1 MKTIGTHAK
10 HALALFLALIMLFGI
25 VSVPVFAYEGSTAST
40 GGEENSSAGGEES
53 GGGSSDTEGTKDTP
67 WYTLTYNYTTKQMTL
82 VLKMED
88 LLSYADL
95 TADDLLTFKDE
106 FFDAMAHM
114 LVGDISEIKKLA
126 SSTESSSEEGTLRIV
141 TLPDFAPLL
150 DGGTTELSER
160 EKQLRAFLESRGIT
174 KVSQIDFEA
183 IIPVLIQLGYVT
195 YEELATLNWDRV
207 FAKFEEE
214 LEKEIDRDI
223 AADIAKDADPDFKEP
238 DRADYSDDES
248 YVAAKEEY
256 DNTITEIINKKD
268 SEYKDAFE
276 EKANSEEIVAK
287 KTESLGQI
295 TEAKEKVE
303 QKIEEKKNDPT
314 ADDRSDILL
323 TEAVLNALNGVTVDG
338 HKIFDGKHFLSDAVR
353 EVLRE
358 LPTADEIA
366 NYTDEQMKHTWSVY
380 AESAFGDSDFDFT
393 ISFDGGGNLIRK
405 LARLVAD
412 YVVYERR
419 DDGTYFI
426 TLNLPKKVTD
436 LILRACNSEKFQ
448 NSAWKDRIFGH
459 IADNGNDIYALVND
473 VTFEEI
479 ISALEEI
486 DFEGL
491 LSRDDI
497 KDIYDL
503 SHLTNDEIIAKL
515 RKTERFYKKALSL
528 FNNLFTRLP
537 EGTKAKTLFDFYRGN
552 GSFHA
557 EGRKENL
564 NVEAWLDRVLPEA
577 YGKYAA
583 LIAGLLDSET
593 LTVGLNATVNFTDMY
608 KITFAGDETELG
620 FLPAGAKL
628 ADFVKATTYRG
639 YPILGWADESG
650 KTYTAM
656 PAADTV
662 LYPVIDA
669 TVVAKLV
676 YTESEI
682 AKIYDNKSATLRV
695 TVDYDEQVENVV
707 YTYRWQKNGVDIEG
721 ATTDTITVKNV
732 ADSGAYTC
740 IVTVTDGTA
749 VYHATSDEAAVE
761 ITQRLYTFKDNF
773 RWDYEGVF
781 YPDGTTRKVNLLFSG
796 EAYADISIVYTG
808 DANEQTATGSYKTG
822 ATVTFGNENCALSGE
837 IETLSWAIG
846 VTELPVVDELGRTIG
861 RAKLTTAGVAADP
874 TYFVRAAAVKEPD
887 PDKFYAGLPEG
898 FDKDTVKAPYAFKF
912 YFSDTDDYHVDIKS
926 ALEFSFDIDPAIE
939 KSHIAFFRIAED
951 GTVSKVDSERTDDAL
966 ICESDALLT
975 AESVR
980 YALVSY
986 QYTLELT
993 LESDSYVG
1001 TYDGLEHFLRLAAK
1015 TYGHKGVEVRYT
1027 YQWFKDGAKITGA
1040 DGNSYAVKNHADSGT
1055 YTLVV
1060 TVTDGYAERTASI
1073 ENIKVDIAK
1082 LTIDLSSLGWSA
1094 TELPYHAGV
1103 EQEVTLIVPENLAI
1117 ANLVFSYTKNKAIVP
1132 GTYTATATVASYDS
1146 ENCELTGTLSGT
1158 EWTIS
1163 NKSYAIIEPTTGCK
1177 IIVTSEAGFPDG
1189 YELRCEWIDLSAL
1202 DLSAIALG
1210 DTRFFVKNGGFKLCF
1225 VDKNGTPV
1233 TFAEDTVKVTF
1244 EIPTEGLKENLKL
1257 VLGNGTLLDAVRSE
1271 DGKTMEVTLDS
1282 FDKDAVYAMLAYRY
1296 DLKVA
1301 DSGDVDITYEAGK
1314 TFTLT
1319 VTPTYREGTWNFKY
1333 QWYKNGV
1340 LLEGETSAA
1349 LEVPMAAGDA
1359 TYTCTVSVED
1369 GYATVTADSRAIK
1382 VTVSAS
1388 VIEVGGVSLPDFIY
1402 RLMAEDP
1409 TIEITAADLL
1419 NLPEGVIA
1427 TIDQESTYRAAN
1439 VGTYDVNVFFALDDA
1454 HKDNYELSTGF
1465 RTITWKITPY
1475 NIRIG
1480 APTWNY
1486 VSSLIYKGSDYTFTT
1501 PALAEDP
1508 YLNVTYRNNTAKNVG
1523 TYTATVIVTP
1533 NDENCLVNR
1542 EERVEYSATF
1552 RIEPKTISVDLIE
1565 WEEETFVYD
1574 GETHRPTLRDLASY
1588 DIAGVNEALSDILV
1602 IRDYAGVFASDVLPD
1617 GANLY
1622 TVTVFLALKDDN
1634 PNYRLTASKKV
1645 LEWNITPKPLDIDG
1659 VKLEENLF
1667 DYDGTKKTATLLA
1680 DSIPEELLA
1689 VLDPATEITATD
1701 RGYHSVTVNFT
1712 LKAGYNRLNYT
1723 FDTSVNISYRIVTA
1737 IDPADF
1743 TFTDGGYVYNG
1754 SEQTVPA
1761 LSFGDYAALVR
1772 IAGSEGTL
1780 TATDAGTYR
1789 VTYTFALTNSAL
1801 YRLTSESYTY
1811 EWTIAKQKI
1820 TVGTLNWNYDPENPF
1835 VYNKNAFT
1843 VALANEIENVLVSY
1857 ENASATD
1864 AGTYLAKAILTPV
1877 SENYEIVLEDE
1888 ASTELSWTVKQAVIR
1903 IPVPEW
1909 IERNAF
1915 EYDGEEKSV
1924 GLKTELSEDIT
1935 VEYENAAMTDAG
1947 KYLAK
1952 ATLLAKDKNYRVAI
1966 GDTEEN
1972 TVTLE
1977 WEITPITVIV
1987 GTLEWNYTDRSFV
2000 FSTDSRSFLITNLPA
2015 HVSAVY
2021 ENNTIGD
2028 VGTYTLKAT
2037 LVADKNYKIQGT
2049 EEETFDFEVTPL
2061 TVTVN
2066 ASDLRWTTDAASER
2080 YDGTT
2085 HTYTLIGVPAHVVI
2099 RYTDNASAAIGN
2111 YVAKA
2116 VLEAESANYTL
2127 VVDGEIPE
2135 QAWSIVKGKYDMSG
2149 VKFEDRTVEY
2159 DGKAKT
2165 FTITGKLPAGVSV
2178 TYNLSNFKDAGVYV
2192 VTATFKGSQNYEEIP
2207 PMTATL
2213 TITRLQYT
2221 VAVGGNDTL
2230 IITAPSGLTYTL
2242 KFIEKENAE
2251 FKDQSFLGI
2260 GTLNEQIKLAAAY
2273 DIFFTEDG
2281 ETEVHPEGNFEVKLL
2296 IPEALRKKDIKVVH
2310 RNDDGKLT
2318 DMEATRD
2325 GDYMVF
2331 TTDGFSVYFL
2341 VEATQILS
2349 SLWITVIM
2357 IALCVLLVLIVIL
2370 EIVAWRKKKKKRN
2383 ARKEYPDILKGADP
2397 TVFNFGK

>member
-40 GGEENSSAGGEES
+40 DGEENSSAGGEES

-95 TADDLLTFKDE
+95 TAEDLVTFKDE
-106 FFDAMAHM
+106 FFDAMTHM

-195 YEELATLNWDRV
+195 YEELAEIDWNRV
-207 FAKFEEE
+207 FEKFEEE
-214 LEKEIDRDI
+214 LEKEIERDI
-223 AADIAKDADPDFKEP
+223 AVDIAKEADPDFKEP

-248 YVAAKEEY
+248 YAAAKEEY
-256 DNTITEIINKKD
+256 DNTITEIIDKKD

-287 KTESLGQI
+287 KEESLGQI

-314 ADDRSDILL
+314 ADDRSDVLL
-323 TEAVLNALNGVTVDG
+323 TEAILNALNGVTVDG

-380 AESAFGDSDFDFT
+380 AESAFGDSTFDFT

-503 SHLTNDEIIAKL
+503 SDLTNDEIIAKL

-528 FNNLFTRLP
+528 FNKLFTRLP

-564 NVEAWLDRVLPEA
+564 NVEAWLDSVLPEA
-577 YGKYAA
+577 YEKYAA

-593 LTVGLNATVNFTDMY
+593 LTVGLNATVNFKDMY
-608 KITFAGDETELG
+608 KITFTGDETELG

-639 YPILGWADESG
+639 YPILGWADEDG
-650 KTYTAM
+650 KTYTKM

-669 TVVAKLV
+669 TVVARLV

-682 AKIYDNKSATLRV
+682 SKIYDNTSATLRV
-695 TVDYDEQVENVV
+695 TVDYDEQSENVV

-749 VYHATSDEAAVE
+749 VYHATSDEATVE
-761 ITQRLYTFKDNF
+761 ITKRLYTFKDNF

-796 EAYADISIVYTG
+796 EAYAGISIVYTG
-808 DANEQTATGSYKTG
+808 DANEQTATGNYKTG
-822 ATVTFGNENCALSGE
+822 ATVTFANVNCALSGE

-846 VTELPVVDELGRTIG
+846 ATEFLVLAENGETIG
-861 RAKLTTAGVAADP
+861 RVTLTTGGIAADP
-874 TYFVRAAAVKEPD
+874 SYIFRAKAVTSPALTAFFAA
-887 PDKFYAGLPEG
+887 LPEG
-898 FDKDTVKAPYAFKF
+898 FDKDTVNVPYAFDFAF
-912 YFSDTDDYHVDIKS
+912 YDADGNRVDVKS
-926 ALEFSFDIDPAIE
+926 ALKFSFDIDPAIE

-966 ICESDALLT
+966 TCESDALLT

-986 QYTLELT
+986 QYTLELA

-1015 TYGHKGVEVRYT
+1015 TYGHKGAEVTYT

-1040 DGNSYAVKNHADSGT
+1040 NESSYAVKNHADSGT

-1082 LTIDLSSLGWSA
+1082 LTIDLSSLKWSA
-1094 TELPYHAGV
+1094 TELPYYAGV
-1103 EQEVTLIVPENLAI
+1103 EQEVTLIVSEDLAI
-1117 ANLVFSYTKNKAIVP
+1117 ANLVFAYTNNKATDP
-1132 GTYTATATVASYDS
+1132 GTYTATATVASYDR
-1146 ENCELTGTLSGT
+1146 ENCELTGALSGT

-1163 NKSYAIIEPTTGCK
+1163 NKSYVIIEPTTGCK

-1210 DTRFFVKNGGFKLCF
+1210 DTRFFVKNGGFKLYF
-1225 VDKNGTPV
+1225 VDKDGNPV
-1233 TFAEDTVKVTF
+1233 TFAGTVKVTF
-1244 EIPTEGLKENLKL
+1244 EIPAEGLKENLKL
-1257 VLGNGTLLDAVRSE
+1257 VLGNGTLLDAARSE
-1271 DGKTMEVTLDS
+1271 DGKTVEVTLDS

-1301 DSGDVDITYEAGK
+1301 DSGDVDIAYEAGK
-1314 TFTLT
+1314 TFTLI

-1333 QWYKNGV
+1333 QWYKNGD
-1340 LLEGETSAA
+1340 LLEGETSAT

-1369 GYATVTADSRAIK
+1369 GYATVTANSREIK

-1388 VIEVGGVSLPDFIY
+1388 VIDVGGVSLPEFIY

-1409 TIEITAADLL
+1409 TIEITAEDLL
-1419 NLPEGVIA
+1419 NLPKGVIA
-1427 TIDQESTYRAAN
+1427 TIDRESTYKAAN
-1439 VGTYDVNVFFALDDA
+1439 VGTYDVKVFFALDDA
-1454 HKDNYELSTGF
+1454 HKDNCELSAGS
-1465 RTITWKITPY
+1465 RTITWRITPY
-1475 NIRIG
+1475 NILIG
-1480 APTWNY
+1480 TPSWNY
-1486 VSSLIYKGSDYTFTT
+1486 VSSLIYKGSDYTFTA
-1501 PALAEDP
+1501 PALDAHP
-1508 YLNVTYRNNTAKNVG
+1508 YLTVVYSQNTAKNVG
-1523 TYTATVIVTP
+1523 SYTATATVTP
-1533 NDENCLVNR
+1533 KNENCLVNG
-1542 EERVEYSATF
+1542 ETEVKYSATF

-1574 GETHRPTLRDLASY
+1574 GKTHRPTLRNFDY
-1588 DIAGVNEALSDILV
+1588 DIAGVYEALSDILV
-1602 IRDYAGVFASDVLPD
+1602 VSDYAGVFASDVLPA
-1617 GANLY
+1617 GASLY
-1622 TVTVFLALKDDN
+1622 TVTAFLAIKDNN

-1667 DYDGTKKTATLLA
+1667 DYDGTTKTVKLLA
-1680 DSIPEELLA
+1680 DSIPEELRA
-1689 VLDPATEITATD
+1689 VLDPSTEITATD

-1723 FDTSVNISYRIVTA
+1723 FETSVNIPYRIVTA

-1743 TFTDGGYVYNG
+1743 TFTDGGFVYDG
-1754 SEQTVPA
+1754 SEKTVPA
-1761 LSFGDYAALVR
+1761 LSFGPYAALVR
-1772 IAGSEGTL
+1772 LTGSEGTF

-1789 VTYTFALTNSAL
+1789 VTYTFALTSSSL
-1801 YRLTSESYTY
+1801 FRLTAESYTY

-1820 TVGTLNWNYDPENPF
+1820 SVGTLNWNYDPENPF
-1835 VYNKNAFT
+1835 VYNKNTFT
-1843 VALANEIENVLVSY
+1843 VALTNEIENVQISY

-1903 IPVPEW
+1903 IPVLEW
-1909 IERNAF
+1909 IENNAF
-1915 EYDGEEKSV
+1915 EYDGNEKSV

-1987 GTLEWNYTDRSFV
+1987 GTLEWNYTDRNFV
-2000 FSTDSRSFLITNLPA
+2000 FGTDSRSFLITNLPA

-2028 VGTYTLKAT
+2028 VGTYTLKVT

-2099 RYTDNASAAIGN
+2099 RYTDNASSAIGN

-2127 VVDGEIPE
+2127 VVSGEIPE

-2149 VKFEDRTVEY
+2149 IKFEDRTEEY

-2165 FTITGKLPAGVSV
+2165 FTITGTLPAGVSV
-2178 TYNLSNFKDAGVYV
+2178 TYSLSNFKDAGVYV

-2207 PMTATL
+2207 SMTATL

-2230 IITAPSGLTYTL
+2230 IITAPSELTYTL

-2341 VEATQILS
+2341 VEATPILS
-2349 SLWITVIM
+2349 DLWISVIM
-2357 IALCVLLVLIVIL
+2357 IALCVLLVLIIIL
-2370 EIVAWRKKKKKRN
+2370 EIVAWKKKKKKRN

-2397 TVFNFGK
+2397 TAFNFGK

>member
-25 VSVPVFAYEGSTAST
+25 VSVPAFAYEGSTAST

-95 TADDLLTFKDE
+95 TAEDLVTFKDE
-106 FFDAMAHM
+106 FFDALVHM
-114 LVGDISEIKKLA
+114 LVGDISDIKKPA

-150 DGGTTELSER
+150 DGGTTALSER

-195 YEELATLNWDRV
+195 YEELAEIDWNRV

-214 LEKEIDRDI
+214 LDKEIDRDI
-223 AADIAKDADPDFKEP
+223 AVDIAKDNGDEEP
-238 DRADYSDDES
+238 VRENYADDES
-248 YVAAKEEY
+248 YLAAKETYDSKIAHIIQNKNTPEY
-256 DNTITEIINKKD
+256 RGK
-268 SEYKDAFE
+268 FE
-276 EKANSEEIVAK
+276 EKANSTEIQQK
-287 KTESLGQI
+287 KTEALGQI
-295 TEAKEKVE
+295 TDAKVKVE
-303 QKIEEKKNDPT
+303 AKIEEKKNDPS
-314 ADDRSDILL
+314 ADDRSDDRLIEAILS
-323 TEAVLNALNGVTVDG
+323 AMKGVTVDG
-338 HKIFDGKHFLSDAVR
+338 HKIFDGTYFLSDALR

-380 AESAFGDSDFDFT
+380 AESAFGDSTFDFT

-412 YVVYERR
+412 TVVYERR
-419 DDGTYFI
+419 DDGTHFI

-497 KDIYDL
+497 KDIYDV
-503 SHLTNDEIIAKL
+503 SHLSNDEIIAKL

-552 GSFHA
+552 GSFRA
-557 EGRKENL
+557 EERKENL
-564 NVEAWLDRVLPEA
+564 NVEEWLSRVLPE
-577 YGKYAA
+577 KYKNSAGV
-583 LIAGLLDSET
+583 IASFLESET
-593 LTVGLNATVNFTDMY
+593 LTIGLDVTVNFTDMY
-608 KITFAGDETELG
+608 KVTFTGDETELG

-628 ADFVKATTYRG
+628 ADFVKATTYNG
-639 YPILGWADESG
+639 YRIIGWKDADG
-650 KTYTAM
+650 KTYTVM
-656 PAADTV
+656 PAADTE
-662 LYPVIDA
+662 LYPVTDVPVL
-669 TVVAKLV
+669 TVEAS
-676 YTESEI
+676 ES
-682 AKIYDNKSATLRV
+682 
-695 TVDYDEQVENVV
+695 VDM
-707 YTYRWQKNGVDIEG
+707 
-721 ATTDTITVKNV
+721 
-732 ADSGAYTC
+732 AY
-740 IVTVTDGTA
+740 
-749 VYHATSDEAAVE
+749 
-761 ITQRLYTFKDNF
+761 
-773 RWDYEGVF
+773 
-781 YPDGTTRKVNLLFSG
+781 
-796 EAYADISIVYTG
+796 
-808 DANEQTATGSYKTG
+808 
-822 ATVTFGNENCALSGE
+822 
-837 IETLSWAIG
+837 
-846 VTELPVVDELGRTIG
+846 
-861 RAKLTTAGVAADP
+861 DP
-874 TYFVRAAAVKEPD
+874 T
-887 PDKFYAGLPEG
+887 
-898 FDKDTVKAPYAFKF
+898 
-912 YFSDTDDYHVDIKS
+912 KS
-926 ALEFSFDIDPAIE
+926 I
-939 KSHIAFFRIAED
+939 
-951 GTVSKVDSERTDDAL
+951 
-966 ICESDALLT
+966 
-975 AESVR
+975 
-980 YALVSY
+980 
-986 QYTLELT
+986 
-993 LESDSYVG
+993 
-1001 TYDGLEHFLRLAAK
+1001 
-1015 TYGHKGVEVRYT
+1015 
-1027 YQWFKDGAKITGA
+1027 
-1040 DGNSYAVKNHADSGT
+1040 
-1055 YTLVV
+1055 
-1060 TVTDGYAERTASI
+1060 
-1073 ENIKVDIAK
+1073 
-1082 LTIDLSSLGWSA
+1082 
-1094 TELPYHAGV
+1094 
-1103 EQEVTLIVPENLAI
+1103 
-1117 ANLVFSYTKNKAIVP
+1117 
-1132 GTYTATATVASYDS
+1132 
-1146 ENCELTGTLSGT
+1146 
-1158 EWTIS
+1158 
-1163 NKSYAIIEPTTGCK
+1163 
-1177 IIVTSEAGFPDG
+1177 
-1189 YELRCEWIDLSAL
+1189 
-1202 DLSAIALG
+1202 
-1210 DTRFFVKNGGFKLCF
+1210 
-1225 VDKNGTPV
+1225 
-1233 TFAEDTVKVTF
+1233 
-1244 EIPTEGLKENLKL
+1244 
-1257 VLGNGTLLDAVRSE
+1257 
-1271 DGKTMEVTLDS
+1271 
-1282 FDKDAVYAMLAYRY
+1282 
-1296 DLKVA
+1296 
-1301 DSGDVDITYEAGK
+1301 
-1314 TFTLT
+1314 TLT
-1319 VTPTYREGTWNFKY
+1319 VTPRYREGEWNFSY
-1333 QWYKNGV
+1333 QWYKNGE
-1340 LLEGETSAA
+1340 LLEGEIHAT
-1349 LEVPMAAGDA
+1349 LEVPMTVGEAV
-1359 TYTCTVSVED
+1359 YTCVVSVED
-1369 GYATVTADSRAIK
+1369 GDKTVTGTSGEI
-1382 VTVSAS
+1382 S
-1388 VIEVGGVSLPDFIY
+1388 VKISPKNILI
-1402 RLMAEDP
+1402 
-1409 TIEITAADLL
+1409 AA
-1419 NLPEGVIA
+1419 P
-1427 TIDQESTYRAAN
+1427 R
-1439 VGTYDVNVFFALDDA
+1439 
-1454 HKDNYELSTGF
+1454 
-1465 RTITWKITPY
+1465 
-1475 NIRIG
+1475 
-1480 APTWNY
+1480 WNY
-1486 VSSLIYKGSDYTFTT
+1486 ASSLTYKGSDYTFVI
-1501 PALAEDP
+1501 PALADHP
-1508 YLNVTYRNNTAKNVG
+1508 YLNVRYENNTAKNVD
-1523 TYTATVIVTP
+1523 TYEVTAIVTP
-1533 NDENCLVNR
+1533 KNENCLVNGKK
-1542 EERVEYSATF
+1542 EVKYSATF

-1574 GETHRPTLRDLASY
+1574 GETHRPTLRDLDSY
-1588 DIAGVNEALSDILV
+1588 SIAGVYEPLADIFL
-1602 IRDYAGVFASDVLPD
+1602 IRDYAGEFASDVLPD

-1645 LEWNITPKPLDIDG
+1645 LDWNITPKPLDIDG
-1659 VKLEENLF
+1659 VKLKEDLF
-1667 DYDGTKKTATLLA
+1667 DYDGTEKKVELLA

-1689 VLDPATEITATD
+1689 ELDLSTEITATD
-1701 RGYHSVTVNFT
+1701 RGSHSVTVNFT

-1743 TFTDGGYVYNG
+1743 TLADAGYVYNG

-1761 LSFGDYAALVR
+1761 LSFGDYAALVS

-1780 TATDAGTYR
+1780 TSTDAGTYR

-1820 TVGTLNWNYDPENPF
+1820 IVGTLNWNYDPENPF
-1835 VYNKNAFT
+1835 VYNKNTFT
-1843 VALANEIENVLVSY
+1843 VALTNEIENVLVSY

-1903 IPVPEW
+1903 IPAPEW
-1909 IERNAF
+1909 SEKNAF
-1915 EYDGEEKSV
+1915 EYNENEQHV
-1924 GLKTELSEDIT
+1924 GLKTELPEDIT

-1977 WEITPITVIV
+1977 WEITPRTVIV

-2049 EEETFDFEVTPL
+2049 EEETFDFKVTPL

-2099 RYTDNASAAIGN
+2099 RYTDNASAEIGN

-2116 VLEAESANYTL
+2116 VLEAESKNYTL
-2127 VVDGEIPE
+2127 VVGGEIPE

-2165 FTITGKLPAGVSV
+2165 FTISGKLPAGVSV

-2207 PMTATL
+2207 SMTATL

-2221 VAVGGNDTL
+2221 VAVDGNDTL

-2242 KFIEKENAE
+2242 KFIEKANTE
-2251 FKDQSFLGI
+2251 FQDQSFLGI

-2281 ETEVHPEGNFEVKLL
+2281 ETEIHPEGNFEVKLL
-2296 IPEALRKKDIKVVH
+2296 IPEALRTKDIKVVH
-2310 RNDDGKLT
+2310 RNDNGKLT
-2318 DMEATRD
+2318 DMKATRD

-2341 VEATQILS
+2341 VEATEILS

-2357 IALCVLLVLIVIL
+2357 IALCVLLVLIIIL